1 MTNNTALQVQE
12 LIQEATHP
20 SNHQA
25 LLSHIQGEV
34 DTGFQLVWDGVN
46 DGVQS
51 YLTELLGDLDD
62 DENFTESEAY
72 TELFDRVLD
81 LVVVRDVAI
90 ASASA

>member
-1 MTNNTALQVQE
+1 M
-12 LIQEATHP
+12 
-20 SNHQA
+20 
-25 LLSHIQGEV
+25 
-34 DTGFQLVWDGVN
+34 N